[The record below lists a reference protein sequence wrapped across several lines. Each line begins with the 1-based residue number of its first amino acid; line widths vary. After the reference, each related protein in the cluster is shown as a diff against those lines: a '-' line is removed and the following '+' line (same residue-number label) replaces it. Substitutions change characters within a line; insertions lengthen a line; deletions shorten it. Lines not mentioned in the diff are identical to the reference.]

1 MTLFLT
7 QLQLCAPLFILV
19 LAGWILRKARFFGDE
34 TASALN
40 AFTFRFLMPAM
51 LFHLLSDLSEMP
63 PVDPWVLGAYFGSC
77 IIVFFLDIEII
88 KAFIEPT
95 HHHSTIKI
103 CQIILKITPNIRN
116 VDECLKC
123 IQEIRIPP

>member
-77 IIVFFLDIEII
+77 IIVFFLGHG
-88 KAFIEPT
+88 F
-95 HHHSTIKI
+95 
-103 CQIILKITPNIRN
+103 
-116 VDECLKC
+116 
-123 IQEIRIPP
+123 